1 MIDMSAVRPCELI
14 LIIILSDWYKE
25 MKVMFQIIS
34 DAGCD
39 FGKEEALKYQVD
51 IVSFYVSFDETF
63 LKVGVDIS
71 TEDFFKR
78 LMAEKGVFPKTSQP
92 NPHDYIEVCTPHLEN
107 GKDVLLLTISSKL
120 SGSYNSASVAADLLQ
135 EDYPDRKIIVI
146 DSLSGSIAQGLILRE
161 MIGMRDA
168 NYSIDRVVQL
178 TEEILKTTR
187 VYFTLDTLEYLKRGG
202 RVGPTTAFVGGIL
215 GLRPIL
221 QLEDG
226 QVSQLDNV
234 RGKKNV
240 LKLIEEAMV
249 VALEDEKHNVNIS
262 VGHIFSEGDAID
274 FKQRLETALD
284 VKITTPITAVGATIG
299 AHAGPGALAFAYCKK
314 YTALEG
320 V

>member
-1 MIDMSAVRPCELI
+1 
-14 LIIILSDWYKE
+14 
-25 MKVMFQIIS
+25 MFQIVT

-39 FGKEEALKYQVD
+39 FSQEEVNMYQVD
-51 IVSFYVSFDETF
+51 VVPFYVSFDDEF

-71 TEDFFKR
+71 TEDFYKR
-78 LMAEKGVFPKTSQP
+78 LMAEKNVFPKTSQP
-92 NPHDYIEVCTPHLEN
+92 NPYDYTEVCAPHLQD
-107 GKDVLLLTISSKL
+107 GKDIILLTISSKL
-120 SGSYNSASVAADLLQ
+120 SGSHNSAMVATDILK
-135 EDYPDRKIIVI
+135 EDYPERKIIVI

-161 MIGMRDA
+161 MIAMRDA
-168 NYSIDRVVQL
+168 GYSLERVAQL
-178 TEEILKTTR
+178 TEEVLKTTR

-249 VALEDEKHNVNIS
+249 AALEDEKQHVNIS
-262 VGHIFSEGDAID
+262 IGHIFSVNDAIN
-274 FKQRLETALD
+274 FKEKLELALD
-284 VKITTPITAVGATIG
+284 IQITTPITEVGATIG

-314 YTALEG
+314 FAALEKG

>member
-1 MIDMSAVRPCELI
+1 
-14 LIIILSDWYKE
+14 
-25 MKVMFQIIS
+25 MFQIIS
-34 DAGCD
+34 DDGCD
-39 FGKEEALKYQVD
+39 FSEEEKKKYKVD
-51 IVSFYVSFDETF
+51 TVPFYVSFDEDF

-78 LMAEKGVFPKTSQP
+78 LMVDKGVFPKTSQP
-92 NPHDYIEVCTPHLEN
+92 NPNDYINVCTQHLKAGN
-107 GKDVLLLTISSKL
+107 DILLLTISSKL
-120 SGSYNSASVAADLLQ
+120 SGSYNSAAIAADMLK
-135 EDYPDRKIIVI
+135 EDYPDRTIIII
-146 DSLSGSIAQGLILRE
+146 DSLNGSIAQGLILRE
-161 MIGMRDA
+161 IIKMRDA
-168 NYSIDRVVQL
+168 GYTLDRAAQL
-178 TEEILKTTR
+178 AEKVLETTR

-240 LKLIEEAMV
+240 LRLIEEAMV
-249 VALEDEKHNVNIS
+249 DALEDEKQNIS
-262 VGHIFSEGDAID
+262 VSIGHIFSEKDALA
-274 FKQRLETALD
+274 FKTSLESKLD
-284 VKITTPITAVGATIG
+284 IKITNPITEVGATIG

-314 YTALEG
+314 YDALEKE